1 MKTISNPIVT
11 YLNELSIFNAL
22 DNKDR
27 AHLAAHTSRK
37 IIPKYTRI
45 YEAGQSSASI
55 YFLVRGIVKIGSI
68 NADEREVIKRI
79 LYPGSMFGEL
89 VLFGEDQR
97 QDYAMTMSQESEIY
111 TMDAE
116 AVRKVLLHNH
126 ELTLNLLDW
135 LGERLRHMEAK
146 LESMVFKDA
155 RARIIEFL
163 KESAEKIGRPVGYET
178 LIKHTLTQ
186 QDMANITGTSRQTVT
201 AVLNEL
207 RNENLIHFNRRSI
220 LIRDLSKLS

>member
-27 AHLAAHTSRK
+27 AHLAVHTTRK
-37 IIPKYTRI
+37 VIPKYTPI
-45 YEAGQSSASI
+45 YEAGQPSDSI
-55 YFLVRGIVKIGSI
+55 YFLVRGMVKIGRVS
-68 NADEREVIKRI
+68 NDEREVIKRI
-79 LYPGSMFGEL
+79 MYPGSMFGEL
-89 VLFGEDQR
+89 VLFGEQERLDF
-97 QDYAMTMSQESEIY
+97 AMTMNQESEIY
-111 TMDAE
+111 IMDARVVE
-116 AVRKVLLHNH
+116 RMMKHNH
-126 ELTLNLLDW
+126 DLALNMLNW
-135 LGERLRHMEAK
+135 IGRRLSHMEAK

-163 KESAEKIGRPVGYET
+163 KESADNIGRKVGYET
-178 LIKHTLTQ
+178 LIKHALTQ
-186 QDMANITGTSRQTVT
+186 QDIANITGTSRQTVT

-207 RNENLIHFNRRSI
+207 RNDNLIHFNRRNI

>member
-22 DNKDR
+22 DAKDR
-27 AHLAAHTSRK
+27 SHLAAHTTRK
-37 IIPKYTRI
+37 IIPKYTQV
-45 YEAGQSSASI
+45 YEVGQPSESI
-55 YFLVRGIVKIGSI
+55 FFLVRGMIKIGCVH
-68 NADEREVIKRI
+68 ADEREVIKRI

-89 VLFGEDQR
+89 VLFGEDKR
-97 QDYAMTMSQESEIY
+97 QDTAMTMNQEAEIY
-111 TMDAE
+111 IMDSR
-116 AVRKVLLHNH
+116 VVHRMMQHNH
-126 ELTLNLLDW
+126 ELSLNMLNW
-135 LGERLRHMEAK
+135 IGQRLRHMESK

-163 KESAEKIGRPVGYET
+163 RESADNVGRKVGFET
-178 LIKHTLTQ
+178 LIKHALTQ
-186 QDMANITGTSRQTVT
+186 QDIANITGTSRQTVT

-207 RNENLIHFNRRSI
+207 RKENLIHFNRRNI